1 MTTGYRQGDVYIESV
16 EVLPVGCTAMAP
28 TERAGHSVHV
38 LAEGEATGH
47 AHWVGA
53 GEGVAMLRS
62 NPEFIDP
69 LTIGYLAVPSV
80 ARVMHD
86 EHAPISLPAGNY
98 RVIQQRRF
106 APAGQWRR
114 ATD

>member
-1 MTTGYRQGDVYIESV
+1 MATGYRQGDVYIESV
-16 EVLPVGCTAMAP
+16 EALPVGCAALAP
-28 TERAGHSVHV
+28 TERAGRFVHV

-53 GEGVAMLRS
+53 GDGVAMLRS
-62 NPEFIDP
+62 DPAFIDP
-69 LTIGYLAVPSV
+69 LTIGYLAVRSL